1 MKGSSKTKKRR
12 TFLEDASVHLPTSA
26 GSTVASSGQNSQHRL
41 LCLQK
46 GSIALG
52 EVAIQN
58 KTILVSITKDPQRH
72 SGS

>member
-12 TFLEDASVHLPTSA
+12 TFPEDASVHLPTAA
-26 GSTVASSGQNSQHRL
+26 GSTVASSGQRSQHRL

-46 GSIALG
+46 GPIALG

-58 KTILVSITKDPQRH
+58 KTISDVYNE
-72 SGS
+72 GSPKT